1 MPCCILCCLP
11 ASQAVLKR
19 FRRVSAILVLL
30 LIFRPKWRPNGRKK
44 VFWRPVPPPLI
55 SGSGWLRPDPCTQAI
70 ERLVVVLA
78 SHFASRIA
86 KSGSRDSNFVKGW
99 KGHFGP
105 TYRNDQ
111 TGRRGPPF
119 KAGPEHSG
127 RTKPKWLVPFDVP
140 AEISLAQALRRSFS
154 RWASLACRLFFLF
167 LCLPRSL
174 SLYSKFV
181 DMTIN
186 LRLIL

>member
-19 FRRVSAILVLL
+19 FRRVSAILVFL

-44 VFWRPVPPPLI
+44 KFWDQPPLPLYQGLDD
-55 SGSGWLRPDPCTQAI
+55 SDPTQAT

-78 SHFASRIA
+78 SDFASRIA
-86 KSGSRDSNFVKGW
+86 KSGSRDSNFVKW
-99 KGHFGP
+99 KGTFRSYLP
-105 TYRNDQ
+105 KWPDRSKRT
-111 TGRRGPPF
+111 TF

-127 RTKPKWLVPFDVP
+127 RTKPKWLVPFAVP

-154 RWASLACRLFFLF
+154 RWPSLACRLFFLF
-167 LCLPRSL
+167 LCLSRSL

-181 DMTIN
+181 DMTIYA
-186 LRLIL
+186 

>member
-1 MPCCILCCLP
+1 MTPE
-11 ASQAVLKR
+11 
-19 FRRVSAILVLL
+19 
-30 LIFRPKWRPNGRKK
+30 RPKKK
-44 VFWRPVPPPLI
+44 I
-55 SGSGWLRPDPCTQAI
+55 LRPAPLPLYQGLDDSDPTQAT

-78 SHFASRIA
+78 SDFASRIA
-86 KSGSRDSNFVKGW
+86 KSGSRDSNFVKW
-99 KGHFGP
+99 KGTFRSYLP
-105 TYRNDQ
+105 KWPDRSKRT
-111 TGRRGPPF
+111 TF

>member
-1 MPCCILCCLP
+1 MPCCSLCCLP

-19 FRRVSAILVLL
+19 FRRVSAILVFL

-44 VFWRPVPPPLI
+44 FFWDQPPLPL
-55 SGSGWLRPDPCTQAI
+55 SQGLDDSDPTQAI

>member
-1 MPCCILCCLP
+1 MTPE
-11 ASQAVLKR
+11 
-19 FRRVSAILVLL
+19 
-30 LIFRPKWRPNGRKK
+30 RPKKIFLRPA
-44 VFWRPVPPPLI
+44 PPPLI

-86 KSGSRDSNFVKGW
+86 KSGSRDSNFVKEW

-167 LCLPRSL
+167 LCLSRSL